1 MSKNTVTLHRVFT
14 AEPEKVYKAF
24 THAEAMAYWNPPYG
38 FLCTVHAMDV
48 RVGGKFKMSFTNFS
62 TGKSHSF
69 GGEFL
74 QLIPNETIQYSDAFD
89 DPNIP
94 GQITTTIRLNKVMC
108 GTEITITQEGLPDVI
123 PVEMCYLG
131 WQESVEKLKKLVET
145 NIPDA

>member
-14 AEPEKVYKAF
+14 ADPEKVYKAF
-24 THAEAMAYWNPPYG
+24 TNAEAMAYWNPPYG
-38 FLCTVHAMDV
+38 FLCTVHTMDV

-89 DPNIP
+89 DPNLP

-108 GTEITITQEGLPDVI
+108 GTELTITQEGLPDVI